1 MNKLGLSLV
10 LAVLLE
16 MTAPL
21 AVWSIGAGGGAGG
34 HGGGFGG
41 GGGAHM
47 GGVGGGPGGR
57 VGGGAGRP
65 GSPGG
70 FEHRG
75 PGGGLNRMDP
85 FDREGEFDRGGR
97 FDHGHRFG
105 DLHGRARF
113 AYPVCYAYAYC
124 PYPIAPCVWEDGH
137 WAGQLGYDER
147 APVVYGAW
155 VPPGC
160 Y

>member
-10 LAVLLE
+10 LAVLLQ
-16 MTAPL
+16 MTAPP
-21 AVWSIGAGGGAGG
+21 AAWSIGAGSGAGG
-34 HGGGFGG
+34 HGGGF

-47 GGVGGGPGGR
+47 GGVGGGPGGH
-57 VGGGAGRP
+57 GGGGGGRP

-70 FEHRG
+70 FEHLGPRG
-75 PGGGLNRMDP
+75 LPNHMHP
-85 FDREGEFDRGGR
+85 FDREGQ
-97 FDHGHRFG
+97 FDHRHDFDGR
-105 DLHGRARF
+105 HGRARF
-113 AYPVCYAYAYC
+113 AYPVCFAYAYC
-124 PYPIAPCVWEDGH
+124 PYPIAPCVWEYGH